1 MKMKNAVKL
10 IIVVLLTISPGV
22 FASLEDTPDIGTFNW
37 NTGDDFSNL
46 NYSLNN
52 WDLSLPS
59 VMTFGINFDDKYG
72 YLEAGYTSQ
81 TAIGNVTP
89 TQSSDII
96 GVRADIRLTSLE
108 MRSNPAAYYVIGF
121 NLIPQTQISLYWGFM
136 VLDGQ
141 LEGRLLLY
149 QNGNTSI
156 LHDYAD
162 FDPVVGQTYNLA
174 MVFDETDGKYYCY
187 LNREKMGGGIYFP
200 DNETSFSSA
209 HLRMYSRNI
218 NSRFEFD
225 NIEFA
230 TIPEPATLLLMGL
243 GGLIFRKQQI

>member
-1 MKMKNAVKL
+1 MKKKNAVTL
-10 IIVVLLTISPGV
+10 ITVVLLTILQGV
-22 FASLEDTPDIGTFNW
+22 FASIEDMPDIDTFNW

-52 WDLSLPS
+52 WGLSLPS
-59 VMTFGINFDDKYG
+59 AITFGINADDEYG
-72 YLEAGYTSQ
+72 YLNAGYTSSS
-81 TAIGNVTP
+81 ISGNITP
-89 TQSSDII
+89 TQSSDVI
-96 GVRADIRLTSLE
+96 GIRADIRLTSLE

-121 NLIPQTQISLYWGFM
+121 NLIPQTQISLYWGFI

-149 QNGNTSI
+149 QNGRTSI

-187 LNREKMGGGIYFP
+187 LNGEEMGGGIYFP

-230 TIPEPATLLLMGL
+230 IIPEPATLLLMGL
-243 GGLIFRKQQI
+243 GGLLIRKR